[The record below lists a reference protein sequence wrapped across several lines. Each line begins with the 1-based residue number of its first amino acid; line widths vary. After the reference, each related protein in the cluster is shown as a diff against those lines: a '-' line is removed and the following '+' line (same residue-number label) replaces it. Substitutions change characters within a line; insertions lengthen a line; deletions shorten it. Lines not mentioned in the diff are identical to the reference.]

1 MSIYES
7 SVVLL
12 HQGRCPTVAAVLCGE
27 DHEERARQYIV
38 DHPVQNGSYE
48 VQDVEAEVVEHPP
61 TWGVVGERG

>member
-1 MSIYES
+1 MHIYAS

-12 HQGRCPTVAAVLCGE
+12 HQSRCPTVAAVLCGK

-38 DHPVQNGSYE
+38 DHPVRYGSYE

-61 TWGVVGERG
+61 TWGMVGELG